1 MWQHATHAGAQQLA
15 PPADRAAPQKT
26 VLTVAVAV
34 PDDAGGAGRLHFT
47 ARGVIG
53 GLFALLV
60 GLSFITT
67 AQAAQSQTH
76 GSVELIDIVS
86 PGIYEPMNGPLPKG
100 VPAYT
105 VDDVQLIAVTSSIP
119 AKLGI
124 NFGFRFR
131 IVGDPIGAPVAIKTV
146 IIFPSGGVVSPTDG
160 LVHSVSHVD
169 MERIGA
175 VKALA
180 CKINEPWLM
189 VPGKWTIQ
197 LWVGGQKFAEQS
209 FHLIPQQP
217 ATDQMRL
224 GAVVTPAPS
233 LSN

>member
-1 MWQHATHAGAQQLA
+1 
-15 PPADRAAPQKT
+15 
-26 VLTVAVAV
+26 
-34 PDDAGGAGRLHFT
+34 
-47 ARGVIG
+47 
-53 GLFALLV
+53 
-60 GLSFITT
+60 
-67 AQAAQSQTH
+67 
-76 GSVELIDIVS
+76 
-86 PGIYEPMNGPLPKG
+86 
-100 VPAYT
+100 
-105 VDDVQLIAVTSSIP
+105 
-119 AKLGI
+119 
-124 NFGFRFR
+124 
-131 IVGDPIGAPVAIKTV
+131 
-146 IIFPSGGVVSPTDG
+146 
-160 LVHSVSHVD
+160 
-169 MERIGA
+169 MERVGA